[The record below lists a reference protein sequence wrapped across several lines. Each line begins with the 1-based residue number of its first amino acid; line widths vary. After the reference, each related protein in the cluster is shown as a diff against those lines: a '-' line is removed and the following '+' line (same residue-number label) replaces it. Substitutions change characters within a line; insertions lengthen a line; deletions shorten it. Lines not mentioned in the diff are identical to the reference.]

1 MEENE
6 CNQRDMKYIM
16 GMSAKRATM
25 DSYWK
30 ATGKDKGVFQL
41 IG

>member
-1 MEENE
+1 
-6 CNQRDMKYIM
+6 MKYFM
-16 GMSAKRATM
+16 GMCANRATM